1 MESSIREPEC
11 DSDGSMPF
19 GHCFDRKIM
28 PQVKN
33 LLTNL
38 GSTSLSELVEDGPIV
53 GVPLSPVPP
62 PYEEN

>member
-1 MESSIREPEC
+1 
-11 DSDGSMPF
+11 MPF

-28 PQVKN
+28 PEVKN

>member
-1 MESSIREPEC
+1 MIHTEACLSGTVSTGKLCQI
-11 DSDGSMPF
+11 
-19 GHCFDRKIM
+19 
-28 PQVKN
+28 KN

-53 GVPLSPVPP
+53 GVPLSPIPL